1 MHVYLTPII
10 NLKKYKDM
18 EVKRK
23 KGKPLITD
31 YEYLKDY
38 RFFAQIDEGIKDIGA
53 QELAELGAK
62 EVKPIYRGIYFA
74 ADKEALYRINYTSR
88 LISRVFAPLY
98 SFGCPDTDTLYEIAK
113 QIRWS
118 DFFSKNKTFAIYAN
132 VANSKINH
140 SQFAALRL
148 KDAVVDSLLY
158 KAGLRPNVSKED
170 PDILLNLYISN
181 DRASISIDTSG
192 GALHKR
198 GYREEA
204 VSAPMQ
210 ETVAAAIIRMSQW
223 DGSVP
228 LYDPMCGSGT
238 LLCEALMHFCRIPSG
253 IFRKKFGFEILP
265 DFDAA
270 IWKQI
275 KTAADANIRELP
287 EGLIS
292 GSDISEKAVYI
303 SKTNLLGLHFGPNVR
318 ITQSDFSL
326 LPPLENQIIVAN
338 PPYGIRMGKNQ
349 DLYTFYKK
357 LGDFL
362 KQKCNRSNAFIYFG
376 DPAYIK
382 KMGLKASWKKP
393 IQAGGLDG
401 RLVKYELY

>member
-1 MHVYLTPII
+1 
-10 NLKKYKDM
+10 M

-31 YEYLKDY
+31 YEYLKDFKY
-38 RFFAQIDEGIKDIGA
+38 FAQIDESIKDIGEK
-53 QELAELGAK
+53 ELVELGAK
-62 EVKPIYRGIYFA
+62 DVKPGYRGIYFT
-74 ADKEALYRINYTSR
+74 ADKETLYRINYTSR
-88 LISRVFAPLY
+88 LISRVLAPII
-98 SFGCPDTDTLYEIAK
+98 SFDCPDTKILYQIAK

-118 DFFSKNKTFAIYAN
+118 DFFSKNKTFAVSGN
-132 VANSKINH
+132 VANSKITH
-140 SQFAALRL
+140 SQYASLCL

-170 PDILLNLYISN
+170 PDILLNLYINN
-181 DRASISIDTSG
+181 DRALISIDTSG
-192 GALHKR
+192 GPLHKR
-198 GYREEA
+198 GYREET

-210 ETVAAAIIRMSQW
+210 ETVAAAIIRLTQW
-223 DGSVP
+223 NGSVP
-228 LYDPMCGSGT
+228 IYDPMCGSGT
-238 LLCEALMHFCRIPSG
+238 LLCEALMHFCRIPAG

-275 KTAADANIRELP
+275 KKEADNNIRELP
-287 EGLIS
+287 EGLIA
-292 GSDISEKAVYI
+292 GSDISEQAVYI

-326 LPPLENQIIVAN
+326 LPPIENQVIVAN
-338 PPYGIRMGKNQ
+338 PPYGIRMGKNR
-349 DLYTFYKK
+349 DLNAFHKN

-362 KQKCNRSNAFIYFG
+362 KQKCKQSNAFIYLG
-376 DPAYIK
+376 DRTYVK

-393 IQAGGLDG
+393 ILAGGLDG
-401 RLVKYELY
+401 RLVKYEMY

>member
-1 MHVYLTPII
+1 
-10 NLKKYKDM
+10 
-18 EVKRK
+18 
-23 KGKPLITD
+23 
-31 YEYLKDY
+31 
-38 RFFAQIDEGIKDIGA
+38 
-53 QELAELGAK
+53 
-62 EVKPIYRGIYFA
+62 
-74 ADKEALYRINYTSR
+74 
-88 LISRVFAPLY
+88 
-98 SFGCPDTDTLYEIAK
+98 
-113 QIRWS
+113 
-118 DFFSKNKTFAIYAN
+118 
-132 VANSKINH
+132 
-140 SQFAALRL
+140 
-148 KDAVVDSLLY
+148 
-158 KAGLRPNVSKED
+158 
-170 PDILLNLYISN
+170 
-181 DRASISIDTSG
+181 
-192 GALHKR
+192 
-198 GYREEA
+198 
-204 VSAPMQ
+204 MQ